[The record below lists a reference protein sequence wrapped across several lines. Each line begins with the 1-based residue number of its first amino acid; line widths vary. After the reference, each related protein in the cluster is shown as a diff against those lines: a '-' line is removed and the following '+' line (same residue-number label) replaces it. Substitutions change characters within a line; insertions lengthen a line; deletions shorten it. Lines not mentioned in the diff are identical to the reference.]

1 MLTGDLSEI
10 VKKISHL
17 PLASLLVRLLLALVV
32 FSTGKEAWAQATIAP
47 APPSGT
53 AGASISGWDPYATTP
68 QYGNFSAPSYSGQAY
83 ASPPPTSSYAPP
95 ASYPPAPS
103 TPPSSFA
110 TGPNSFY
117 PQQPQPL
124 YQPAQPFAQPQPS
137 YQIPYERFMENLS
150 FQYTFLPR
158 LSDQADTLGIQDFE
172 TSVTALFPNFL
183 FSEHPLLVTPAFVL
197 HLWDGPSTMVQDLPG
212 NAYSAYL
219 DFAWNPELTPRL
231 YAELGFRA
239 GIYTDFETMN
249 TDSLRLQGLGVGNVR
264 LTPTMTLKAGAVYID
279 RLDVKIL
286 PVVGILWEPDSLT
299 RFDITFP
306 YPRLSKYWTTFGDRK
321 IWWYVGGEYGGGSW
335 TIQRYDF
342 NTNQDVSDQIDIN
355 DYRVFIGLEA
365 THPNRLRAYA
375 EIGYVWDRNILYRSP
390 TPNLKVDDTL
400 MLRCGFNF

>member
-17 PLASLLVRLLLALVV
+17 PLVSLWVRLLLALVV
-32 FSTGKEAWAQATIAP
+32 ISTGEEAWAQTTIAP

-53 AGASISGWDPYATTP
+53 AGASIQGWDPYATAP
-68 QYGNFSAPSYSGQAY
+68 QYGNFSTPAYSGQAY
-83 ASPPPTSSYAPP
+83 ASPPPTSTYVPP
-95 ASYPPAPS
+95 GSYPPAPS
-103 TPPSSFA
+103 APPSSFA
-110 TGPNSFY
+110 AGPNSFY

-124 YQPAQPFAQPQPS
+124 YQPAQPFAQPQQQF
-137 YQIPYERFMENLS
+137 QIPYERFMENLS

-239 GIYTDFETMN
+239 GIYTDFETIN

-286 PVVGILWEPDSLT
+286 PVVGLLWEPDSLT

-355 DYRVFIGLEA
+355 DYRVFVGLEA

-400 MLRCGFNF
+400 MLRLGFNF